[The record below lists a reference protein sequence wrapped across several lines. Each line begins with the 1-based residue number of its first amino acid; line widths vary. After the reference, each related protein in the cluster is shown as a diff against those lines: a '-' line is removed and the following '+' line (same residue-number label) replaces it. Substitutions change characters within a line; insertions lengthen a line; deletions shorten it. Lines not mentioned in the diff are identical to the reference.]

1 MKIQNDCVVAIHYT
15 LTNTNG
21 DVLDS
26 SQGRPPLRYL
36 HGYGN
41 IIPGLENALLG
52 RQMGE
57 ALNVTVEPAEGYGE
71 HNPDMVQEV
80 PRAAFQ
86 GVDHIEVGMQFHAQA
101 PDGNAM
107 SVTVVAVS
115 PETVTVDA
123 NHELAGER
131 LFFAVSIEEVRTA
144 TPEEIDHGHVH

>member
-15 LTNTNG
+15 LTNANG